1 MVNWLVI
8 LGTAL
13 AGYLVGWLWYGP
25 LFEKQW
31 MKLNGFSKKDM
42 EKSKKEGMAK
52 TYLAGF
58 LATVIMAYVLSM
70 FVKLALAVTFV
81 DGALVGLWLWLG
93 FIATTLFGKVL
104 WENKPFKLYLL
115 DSLHYL
121 VVLAVMG
128 GIFAVWV

>member
-81 DGALVGLWLWLG
+81 DGALVGLWL
-93 FIATTLFGKVL
+93 
-104 WENKPFKLYLL
+104 LL
-115 DSLHYL
+115 
-121 VVLAVMG
+121 
-128 GIFAVWV
+128 